1 MSYGLRLIIVRSMR
15 VLLLRLLAIL
25 TALTWLGELSRAVPV
40 LKAGGSVGGFIPIAL
55 VICFS
60 IAAALYSVVWPTRW
74 GAITLLVTS
83 ELPAGFLAY
92 EAVSRFSEG
101 GAAYVRRGL
110 ELLSLP
116 SAVCFITLPIIW
128 AAAYWSVRKAPV
140 RDLTSAPANS

>member
-40 LKAGGSVGGFIPIAL
+40 LKAGGSVGGFIPIAF

-92 EAVSRFSEG
+92 EAVSRFSEF
-101 GAAYVRRGL
+101 
-110 ELLSLP
+110 LSLP
-116 SAVCFITLPIIW
+116 SAVCFITLPILW

-140 RDLTSAPANS
+140 GDLTSAPANS

>member
-1 MSYGLRLIIVRSMR
+1 MSYGLRLIIVRFMR

-60 IAAALYSVVWPTRW
+60 IAAALYSV
-74 GAITLLVTS
+74 
-83 ELPAGFLAY
+83 
-92 EAVSRFSEG
+92 AVSRFSEG

-116 SAVCFITLPIIW
+116 SAVCFITLPILW
-128 AAAYWSVRKAPV
+128 AAAYWSVRKAAV
-140 RDLTSAPANS
+140 GDLTSAPANS